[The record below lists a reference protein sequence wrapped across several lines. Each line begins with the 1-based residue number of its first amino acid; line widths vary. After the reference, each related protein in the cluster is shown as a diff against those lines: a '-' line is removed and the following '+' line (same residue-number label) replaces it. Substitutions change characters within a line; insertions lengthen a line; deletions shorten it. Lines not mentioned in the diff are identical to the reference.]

1 MHPRGPIAQPG
12 SELPAHNRLVPGS
25 NPGGPISFVSA
36 LLQRR
41 TGLYSDNDTEKKP
54 CATRITLVEDDL
66 REEINRLMD
75 LQVIDRQLQELEQ
88 SLTSIAGRVDQL
100 RDENKSNQAELD
112 RLTEQD
118 KEITAARKK
127 AERELAE
134 GEVRIRNK
142 RMRLTLV
149 RNDKE
154 LQALTHEIESLK
166 ETNQRLETEL
176 LTSMEGADAR
186 TARIK
191 ELTEAIAKGPRRS
204 DGGGK
209 RNRGGSRRAQGQY
222 RQDSQGARESRREC
236 RCGPALAL
244 PDDFQP
250 SRRRRGGE
258 GDRRNLPGMPDASAA
273 PAVQRDPEASA
284 DPLLPELPARAVLR
298 GAGAAEG
305 KGRLAD

>member
-1 MHPRGPIAQPG
+1 M
-12 SELPAHNRLVPGS
+12 
-25 NPGGPISFVSA
+25 
-36 LLQRR
+36 
-41 TGLYSDNDTEKKP
+41 
-54 CATRITLVEDDL
+54 

-75 LQVIDRQLQELEQ
+75 LQVIDRQLKELEQ

-154 LQALTHEIESLK
+154 LQALTHEVESLK
-166 ETNQRLETEL
+166 DTNQRLETEL
-176 LTSMEGADAR
+176 LTSMEGADVR

-191 ELTEAIAKGPRRS
+191 ELTEALAKGKVDLTAAEKEIAAEVEELKSNIAKTR
-204 DGGGK
+204 K
-209 RNRGGSRRAQGQY
+209 
-222 RQDSQGARESRREC
+222 AREKSPRMSTRACSRATR
-236 RCGPALAL
+236 
-244 PDDFQP
+244 
-250 SRRRRGGE
+250 
-258 GDRRNLPGMPDASAA
+258 
-273 PAVQRDPEASA
+273 
-284 DPLLPELPARAVLR
+284 
-298 GAGAAEG
+298 
-305 KGRLAD
+305 